1 MSHEI
6 DQTTQSILN
15 ALDKPAFI
23 KKNDKLILS
32 NEIFTQDGY
41 TPKNYEVK
49 AKEQGCYIEEKQLN
63 DGMKLCQILNCDLQ
77 LLKISQQKLTK
88 AMALL

>member
-1 MSHEI
+1 MV
-6 DQTTQSILN
+6 
-15 ALDKPAFI
+15 
-23 KKNDKLILS
+23 LS
-32 NEIFTQDGY
+32 NESFTKNGY
-41 TPKNYEVK
+41 THKNYEVK

-63 DGMKLCQILNCDLQ
+63 DDMMLCQILNCDLQ